1 VISITSFATCHWLW
15 RDGWKTRQLRRVERD
30 PRLRGSKRDLR
41 IKTLRRSKTDLLIK
55 KHIKTERPNRL
66 ASPKRSLAAKHD
78 RRSTAGDDARL
89 DAGIVELFA
98 DKAKGWE
105 FLTVLPDD
113 ALAQLR
119 DLQRRSKL
127 DRAALIG
134 PWNRYGH
141 LLRGRQEGGTGG

>member
-1 VISITSFATCHWLW
+1 VPLALA
-15 RDGWKTRQLRRVERD
+15 RRVENSPTPSGRKGPAA
-30 PRLRGSKRDLR
+30 PRVQKGPAYKETY
-41 IKTLRRSKTDLLIK
+41 KNGA
-55 KHIKTERPNRL
+55 TEPL
-66 ASPKRSLAAKHD
+66 GLPQAEGQIGLAAKHD